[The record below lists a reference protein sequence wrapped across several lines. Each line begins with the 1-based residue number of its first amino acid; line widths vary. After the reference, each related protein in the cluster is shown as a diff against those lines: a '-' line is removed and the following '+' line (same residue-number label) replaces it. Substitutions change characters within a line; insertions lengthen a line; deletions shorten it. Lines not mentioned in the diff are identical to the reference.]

1 MEPTTIWDKALR
13 KKQNT
18 KTINRPKTAAL
29 NNRIW
34 VCIWSIHN
42 LSGASDIL
50 VDSLTACVIE
60 RDRDSWLLKS
70 VSYKAL
76 IISQLDLSL
85 NITTVSYDVY
95 TAQDSSADSIMNR
108 DTALCG
114 LIIG

>member
-18 KTINRPKTAAL
+18 KTINCPKTAAL

-50 VDSLTACVIE
+50 VDSLTAV
-60 RDRDSWLLKS
+60 LLRETEIRGFWS
-70 VSYKAL
+70 
-76 IISQLDLSL
+76 LSA
-85 NITTVSYDVY
+85 T
-95 TAQDSSADSIMNR
+95 R
-108 DTALCG
+108 P
-114 LIIG
+114 

>member
-1 MEPTTIWDKALR
+1 M
-13 KKQNT
+13 
-18 KTINRPKTAAL
+18 
-29 NNRIW
+29 
-34 VCIWSIHN
+34 CIWSIHN

-50 VDSLTACVIE
+50 VDSLTAVLLRE
-60 RDRDSWLLKS
+60 RDSWLLKS